1 MADNEKNIRSEEE
14 KELIINARK
23 PVGELGDKL
32 LDRMNESHESLA
44 QWGVSHLDISK
55 DDVILDIG
63 CGGGVNVERFLS
75 MTENKVYGLDYSEIA
90 VEKSTKL
97 NQDAIDEGRCEV
109 IQGSVSELPFEDNT
123 FDITIPSVDLVY
135 DYVTYESTV
144 MSEGIV
150 FYYCEDVQFVDN
162 RVDVRYNTV
171 SSAWGYDSIYGIS
184 VRSDAYSFGDVQ
196 SSGIVIADNVITVD
210 GHACVYPVYVC
221 ADDFEVTGNT
231 GYCGGFVRNFVVARG
246 DYGLHSSA
254 ITRTAKVEG

>member
-44 QWGVSHLDISK
+44 QWGVSHLDITN

-63 CGGGVNVERFLS
+63 CGGGVNVERFLK

-123 FDITIPSVDLVY
+123 FDIVTGFETVYFWPDFVNDCKEVRRVLKDDGIMFICNEAIPNEEDERQKELIDLLDMKIFSEDEFDEYLREAGFSDIICFSKSGPDSVDRELV
-135 DYVTYESTV
+135 T
-144 MSEGIV
+144 GWL
-150 FYYCEDVQFVDN
+150 C
-162 RVDVRYNTV
+162 
-171 SSAWGYDSIYGIS
+171 
-184 VRSDAYSFGDVQ
+184 
-196 SSGIVIADNVITVD
+196 VIA
-210 GHACVYPVYVC
+210 
-221 ADDFEVTGNT
+221 
-231 GYCGGFVRNFVVARG
+231 R
-246 DYGLHSSA
+246 
-254 ITRTAKVEG
+254 K

>member
-63 CGGGVNVERFLS
+63 CGGGVNVERFLK

-90 VEKSTKL
+90 VEKSTIL
-97 NQDAIDEGRCEV
+97 NQKVIDEGRCEV

-123 FDITIPSVDLVY
+123 FDIVTGFETVYFWPDFVNDCKEVRRVLKDDGIMFICNEAIPNEEDERQKELIDLLDMKIFSEDEFDEYLREAGFSDIICFSKSGPDSVDRELV
-135 DYVTYESTV
+135 T
-144 MSEGIV
+144 GWL
-150 FYYCEDVQFVDN
+150 C
-162 RVDVRYNTV
+162 
-171 SSAWGYDSIYGIS
+171 
-184 VRSDAYSFGDVQ
+184 
-196 SSGIVIADNVITVD
+196 VIA
-210 GHACVYPVYVC
+210 
-221 ADDFEVTGNT
+221 
-231 GYCGGFVRNFVVARG
+231 R
-246 DYGLHSSA
+246 
-254 ITRTAKVEG
+254 K

>member
-44 QWGVSHLDISK
+44 LDRMNESHESLAQWGVSHLDISK

-63 CGGGVNVERFLS
+63 CGGGVNVERFLK

-97 NQDAIDEGRCEV
+97 NQDAIDEGRCDV

-123 FDITIPSVDLVY
+123 FDIVTGFETVYFWPDFVNDCKEVRRVLKDDGIMFICNEAIPDEEDERQKELIDLL
-135 DYVTYESTV
+135 DMKIFS
-144 MSEGIV
+144 
-150 FYYCEDVQFVDN
+150 
-162 RVDVRYNTV
+162 
-171 SSAWGYDSIYGIS
+171 
-184 VRSDAYSFGDVQ
+184 
-196 SSGIVIADNVITVD
+196 
-210 GHACVYPVYVC
+210 
-221 ADDFEVTGNT
+221 ADDFDEYLREAGFSDIICFSKSGPDSVDRELVTGWL
-231 GYCGGFVRNFVVARG
+231 CVIAR
-246 DYGLHSSA
+246 
-254 ITRTAKVEG
+254 K

>member
-55 DDVILDIG
+55 EDVILDIG
-63 CGGGVNVERFLS
+63 CGGGVNVERFLQ

-123 FDITIPSVDLVY
+123 FDIVTGFETVYFWPDFVNDCKEVRRVLKDDGIMFICNEAIPDEEDERQKELIDLLDMKIFSEDEFDEYLREAGFSDIICFSKSGPDSVDRELV
-135 DYVTYESTV
+135 T
-144 MSEGIV
+144 G
-150 FYYCEDVQFVDN
+150 
-162 RVDVRYNTV
+162 
-171 SSAWGYDSIYGIS
+171 WLG
-184 VRSDAYSFGDVQ
+184 
-196 SSGIVIADNVITVD
+196 VIA
-210 GHACVYPVYVC
+210 
-221 ADDFEVTGNT
+221 
-231 GYCGGFVRNFVVARG
+231 R
-246 DYGLHSSA
+246 
-254 ITRTAKVEG
+254 K

>member
-55 DDVILDIG
+55 DDIILDIG
-63 CGGGVNVERFLS
+63 CGGGVNVERFLN

-90 VEKSTKL
+90 VEKSTNL

-123 FDITIPSVDLVY
+123 FDIVTGFETVYFWPDFVNDCKEVRRVLKDDGIMFICNEAIPDEEDERQKELIDLLDMKIFSEDEFDEYLREAGFSDIICFSKSGPDSVDRELV
-135 DYVTYESTV
+135 T
-144 MSEGIV
+144 GWL
-150 FYYCEDVQFVDN
+150 C
-162 RVDVRYNTV
+162 
-171 SSAWGYDSIYGIS
+171 
-184 VRSDAYSFGDVQ
+184 
-196 SSGIVIADNVITVD
+196 VIA
-210 GHACVYPVYVC
+210 
-221 ADDFEVTGNT
+221 
-231 GYCGGFVRNFVVARG
+231 R
-246 DYGLHSSA
+246 
-254 ITRTAKVEG
+254 K

>member
-63 CGGGVNVERFLS
+63 CGGGVNVERFLN

-123 FDITIPSVDLVY
+123 FDIVTGFETVYFWPDFVNDCKEVRRVLKDDGIMFICNEAIPNEEDERQKELINLLDMKIFSEDEFDEYLREAGFSDIICFSKSGPDSVDRELV
-135 DYVTYESTV
+135 T
-144 MSEGIV
+144 GWL
-150 FYYCEDVQFVDN
+150 C
-162 RVDVRYNTV
+162 
-171 SSAWGYDSIYGIS
+171 
-184 VRSDAYSFGDVQ
+184 
-196 SSGIVIADNVITVD
+196 VIA
-210 GHACVYPVYVC
+210 
-221 ADDFEVTGNT
+221 
-231 GYCGGFVRNFVVARG
+231 R
-246 DYGLHSSA
+246 
-254 ITRTAKVEG
+254 K

>member
-44 QWGVSHLDISK
+44 QWGVSHLDITN

-63 CGGGVNVERFLS
+63 CGGGVNVERFLK

-90 VEKSTKL
+90 VEKSKKL

-123 FDITIPSVDLVY
+123 FDIVTGFETVYFWPDFVNDCKEVRRVLKDDGIMFICNEAIPDEEDERQKELIDLLDMKIFSEDEFDEYLREAGFSDIICFSKSGPDSVDRELV
-135 DYVTYESTV
+135 T
-144 MSEGIV
+144 GWL
-150 FYYCEDVQFVDN
+150 C
-162 RVDVRYNTV
+162 
-171 SSAWGYDSIYGIS
+171 
-184 VRSDAYSFGDVQ
+184 
-196 SSGIVIADNVITVD
+196 VIA
-210 GHACVYPVYVC
+210 
-221 ADDFEVTGNT
+221 
-231 GYCGGFVRNFVVARG
+231 R
-246 DYGLHSSA
+246 
-254 ITRTAKVEG
+254 K

>member
-123 FDITIPSVDLVY
+123 FDIVTGFETVYFWPDFVNDCKEVRRVLKDDGIMFICNEAIPNEEDERQKELIDLLDMKIFSEDEFDEYLREAGFSDIICFSKSGPDSVDRELV
-135 DYVTYESTV
+135 T
-144 MSEGIV
+144 GWL
-150 FYYCEDVQFVDN
+150 C
-162 RVDVRYNTV
+162 
-171 SSAWGYDSIYGIS
+171 
-184 VRSDAYSFGDVQ
+184 
-196 SSGIVIADNVITVD
+196 VIA
-210 GHACVYPVYVC
+210 
-221 ADDFEVTGNT
+221 
-231 GYCGGFVRNFVVARG
+231 R
-246 DYGLHSSA
+246 
-254 ITRTAKVEG
+254 K

>member
-63 CGGGVNVERFLS
+63 CGGGVNVERFLK

-97 NQDAIDEGRCEV
+97 NQDAIDEGRCDV

-123 FDITIPSVDLVY
+123 FDIVTGFETVYFWPDFVNDCKEVRRVLKDDGIMFICNEAIPDEEDERQKELIDLL
-135 DYVTYESTV
+135 DMKIFS
-144 MSEGIV
+144 
-150 FYYCEDVQFVDN
+150 
-162 RVDVRYNTV
+162 
-171 SSAWGYDSIYGIS
+171 
-184 VRSDAYSFGDVQ
+184 
-196 SSGIVIADNVITVD
+196 
-210 GHACVYPVYVC
+210 
-221 ADDFEVTGNT
+221 ADDFDEYLREAGFSDIICFSKSGPDSVDRELVTGWL
-231 GYCGGFVRNFVVARG
+231 GVIAR
-246 DYGLHSSA
+246 
-254 ITRTAKVEG
+254 K

>member
-1 MADNEKNIRSEEE
+1 MADNEKNIRTEEE

-109 IQGSVSELPFEDNT
+109 IQGSVSELPFEDKT
-123 FDITIPSVDLVY
+123 FDIVTGFETVYFWPDFVNDCKEVRRVLKDDGIMFICNEAIPNEEDERQKELIDLLDMKIFSEDEFDEYLREAGFSDIICFSKSGPDSVNRELV
-135 DYVTYESTV
+135 T
-144 MSEGIV
+144 GWL
-150 FYYCEDVQFVDN
+150 C
-162 RVDVRYNTV
+162 
-171 SSAWGYDSIYGIS
+171 
-184 VRSDAYSFGDVQ
+184 
-196 SSGIVIADNVITVD
+196 VIA
-210 GHACVYPVYVC
+210 
-221 ADDFEVTGNT
+221 
-231 GYCGGFVRNFVVARG
+231 R
-246 DYGLHSSA
+246 
-254 ITRTAKVEG
+254 K

>member
-63 CGGGVNVERFLS
+63 CGGGVNVERFLN

-123 FDITIPSVDLVY
+123 FDIVTGFETVYFWPDFVNDCKEVRRVLKDDGIMFICNEAIPDEEDERQKELIDLLDMKIFSEDEFDEY
-135 DYVTYESTV
+135 LREAGFSDIICFSKSGPDSLNRELVT
-144 MSEGIV
+144 GWL
-150 FYYCEDVQFVDN
+150 C
-162 RVDVRYNTV
+162 
-171 SSAWGYDSIYGIS
+171 
-184 VRSDAYSFGDVQ
+184 
-196 SSGIVIADNVITVD
+196 VIA
-210 GHACVYPVYVC
+210 
-221 ADDFEVTGNT
+221 
-231 GYCGGFVRNFVVARG
+231 R
-246 DYGLHSSA
+246 
-254 ITRTAKVEG
+254 K

>member
-63 CGGGVNVERFLS
+63 CGGGVNVERFLK

-123 FDITIPSVDLVY
+123 FDIVTGFETVYFWPDFVNDCKEVRRVLKDDGIMFICNEAIPNEEDERQKELIDLLDMKIFSEDEFDEY
-135 DYVTYESTV
+135 LREAGFSDIICFSKAGPDSLNRELVT
-144 MSEGIV
+144 GWL
-150 FYYCEDVQFVDN
+150 C
-162 RVDVRYNTV
+162 
-171 SSAWGYDSIYGIS
+171 
-184 VRSDAYSFGDVQ
+184 
-196 SSGIVIADNVITVD
+196 VIA
-210 GHACVYPVYVC
+210 
-221 ADDFEVTGNT
+221 
-231 GYCGGFVRNFVVARG
+231 R
-246 DYGLHSSA
+246 
-254 ITRTAKVEG
+254 K

>member
-63 CGGGVNVERFLS
+63 CGGGVNVERFLQ

-123 FDITIPSVDLVY
+123 FDIVTGFETVYFWPDFVNDCKEVRRVLKDDGIMFICNEAIPDEEDERQKELIDLLDMKIFSEDEFDEY
-135 DYVTYESTV
+135 LREAGFSDIICFSKSGPDSLNRELVT
-144 MSEGIV
+144 GWL
-150 FYYCEDVQFVDN
+150 C
-162 RVDVRYNTV
+162 
-171 SSAWGYDSIYGIS
+171 
-184 VRSDAYSFGDVQ
+184 
-196 SSGIVIADNVITVD
+196 VIA
-210 GHACVYPVYVC
+210 
-221 ADDFEVTGNT
+221 
-231 GYCGGFVRNFVVARG
+231 R
-246 DYGLHSSA
+246 
-254 ITRTAKVEG
+254 K

>member
-63 CGGGVNVERFLS
+63 CGGGVNVERFLN

-123 FDITIPSVDLVY
+123 FDIVTGFETVYFWPDFVNDCKEVRRVLKDDGIMFICNEAIPNEEDERQKELIDLLDMKIFSEDEFDEYLREAGFSDIICFSKSGHDSVDRELV
-135 DYVTYESTV
+135 T
-144 MSEGIV
+144 GWL
-150 FYYCEDVQFVDN
+150 C
-162 RVDVRYNTV
+162 
-171 SSAWGYDSIYGIS
+171 
-184 VRSDAYSFGDVQ
+184 
-196 SSGIVIADNVITVD
+196 VIA
-210 GHACVYPVYVC
+210 
-221 ADDFEVTGNT
+221 
-231 GYCGGFVRNFVVARG
+231 R
-246 DYGLHSSA
+246 
-254 ITRTAKVEG
+254 K

>member
-1 MADNEKNIRSEEE
+1 MADNEKNIRTEEE

-123 FDITIPSVDLVY
+123 FDIVTGFETVYFWPDFVNDCKEVRRVLKDDGIMFICNEAIPDEEDERQKELIDLLDMKIFSEDEFDEYLREAGFSDIICFSKSGPDSVDRELV
-135 DYVTYESTV
+135 T
-144 MSEGIV
+144 GWL
-150 FYYCEDVQFVDN
+150 C
-162 RVDVRYNTV
+162 
-171 SSAWGYDSIYGIS
+171 
-184 VRSDAYSFGDVQ
+184 
-196 SSGIVIADNVITVD
+196 VIA
-210 GHACVYPVYVC
+210 
-221 ADDFEVTGNT
+221 
-231 GYCGGFVRNFVVARG
+231 R
-246 DYGLHSSA
+246 
-254 ITRTAKVEG
+254 K

>member
-1 MADNEKNIRSEEE
+1 MADNEKSIRSEEE

-44 QWGVSHLDISK
+44 QWGVSHLDITN

-63 CGGGVNVERFLS
+63 CGGGVNVERFLK

-123 FDITIPSVDLVY
+123 FDIVTGFETVYFWPDFVNDCKEVRRVLKDDGIMFICNEAIPDEEDERQKELIDLL
-135 DYVTYESTV
+135 DMKRFS
-144 MSEGIV
+144 
-150 FYYCEDVQFVDN
+150 
-162 RVDVRYNTV
+162 
-171 SSAWGYDSIYGIS
+171 
-184 VRSDAYSFGDVQ
+184 
-196 SSGIVIADNVITVD
+196 
-210 GHACVYPVYVC
+210 
-221 ADDFEVTGNT
+221 ADDFDEYLREAGFSDIICFSKSGPDSVDRELVTGWL
-231 GYCGGFVRNFVVARG
+231 CVIAR
-246 DYGLHSSA
+246 
-254 ITRTAKVEG
+254 K

>member
-63 CGGGVNVERFLS
+63 CGGGVNVERFLK

-90 VEKSTKL
+90 VEKSTIL
-97 NQDAIDEGRCEV
+97 NQKAIDEGRCEV

-123 FDITIPSVDLVY
+123 FDIVTGFETVYFWPDFVNDCKEVRRVLKDDGIMFICNEAIPDEEDERQKELINLLDMKIFSEDEFDEYLREAGFSDIICFSKSGPDSVDRELV
-135 DYVTYESTV
+135 T
-144 MSEGIV
+144 GWL
-150 FYYCEDVQFVDN
+150 C
-162 RVDVRYNTV
+162 
-171 SSAWGYDSIYGIS
+171 
-184 VRSDAYSFGDVQ
+184 
-196 SSGIVIADNVITVD
+196 VIA
-210 GHACVYPVYVC
+210 
-221 ADDFEVTGNT
+221 
-231 GYCGGFVRNFVVARG
+231 R
-246 DYGLHSSA
+246 
-254 ITRTAKVEG
+254 K

>member
-63 CGGGVNVERFLS
+63 CGGGVNVERFLK

-123 FDITIPSVDLVY
+123 FDIVTGFETVYFWPDFVNDCKEVRRVLKDDGIMFICNEAIPDEEDERQKELIDLLDMKIFSEDEFDEY
-135 DYVTYESTV
+135 LREAGFSDIICFSKAGPDSLNRELVT
-144 MSEGIV
+144 GWL
-150 FYYCEDVQFVDN
+150 C
-162 RVDVRYNTV
+162 
-171 SSAWGYDSIYGIS
+171 
-184 VRSDAYSFGDVQ
+184 
-196 SSGIVIADNVITVD
+196 VIA
-210 GHACVYPVYVC
+210 
-221 ADDFEVTGNT
+221 
-231 GYCGGFVRNFVVARG
+231 R
-246 DYGLHSSA
+246 
-254 ITRTAKVEG
+254 K

>member
-63 CGGGVNVERFLS
+63 CGGGVNVERFLN

-123 FDITIPSVDLVY
+123 FDIVTGFETVYFWPDFVNDCKEVRRVLKDDGIMFICNEAIPNEEDERQKELIDLLDMKIFSEDEFDEYLREAGFSDIICFSKSGPDSVDRELV
-135 DYVTYESTV
+135 T
-144 MSEGIV
+144 GWL
-150 FYYCEDVQFVDN
+150 C
-162 RVDVRYNTV
+162 
-171 SSAWGYDSIYGIS
+171 
-184 VRSDAYSFGDVQ
+184 
-196 SSGIVIADNVITVD
+196 VIA
-210 GHACVYPVYVC
+210 
-221 ADDFEVTGNT
+221 
-231 GYCGGFVRNFVVARG
+231 R
-246 DYGLHSSA
+246 
-254 ITRTAKVEG
+254 K

>member
-63 CGGGVNVERFLS
+63 CGGGVNVERFLK

-90 VEKSTKL
+90 VEKSTIL
-97 NQDAIDEGRCEV
+97 NQKVIDEGRCEV

-123 FDITIPSVDLVY
+123 FDIVTGFETVYFWPDFVNDCKEVRRVLKDDGIMFICNEAIPDEEDERQKELIDLLDMKIFSEEEFDEYLREAGFSDIICFSKSGPDSVDRELV
-135 DYVTYESTV
+135 T
-144 MSEGIV
+144 GWL
-150 FYYCEDVQFVDN
+150 C
-162 RVDVRYNTV
+162 
-171 SSAWGYDSIYGIS
+171 
-184 VRSDAYSFGDVQ
+184 
-196 SSGIVIADNVITVD
+196 VIA
-210 GHACVYPVYVC
+210 
-221 ADDFEVTGNT
+221 
-231 GYCGGFVRNFVVARG
+231 R
-246 DYGLHSSA
+246 
-254 ITRTAKVEG
+254 K